1 MTKDKILTD
10 EQAQDEVMEKE
21 QAAQPDPAL
30 YTHKLEKPFT
40 YENKTVNELHFD
52 FGTLTGADTLAI
64 EAELNHRMKNLMYP
78 HLSWEF
84 MTLMA
89 VRACTTRDGNGLR
102 VVDEKLLKALPMRDY
117 NRIVGAARNFLLGS
131 GL

>member
-30 YTHKLEKPFT
+30 YTHRLKKPFT
-40 YENKTVNELHFD
+40 YENKTVEQLDFD
-52 FGTLTGADTLAI
+52 FGALTGADTLAI
-64 EAELNHRMKNLMYP
+64 EGELNHRLKNLMYP

-84 MTLMA
+84 MSLMA

>member
-84 MTLMA
+84 MSLMA

-117 NRIVGAARNFLLGS
+117 NRIVGAARNFLLLS
-131 GL
+131 AS

>member
-1 MTKDKILTD
+1 MPKDNIPTD

-21 QAAQPDPAL
+21 QAAQPDPDL
-30 YTHKLEKPFT
+30 YTHRLEKPFT

>member
-52 FGTLTGADTLAI
+52 FGTLTGADTIAI

>member
-1 MTKDKILTD
+1 MSKENIITD

-21 QAAQPDPAL
+21 QAAQPDPDV
-30 YTHKLEKPFT
+30 YTHKLARPFT
-40 YENKTVNELHFD
+40 YENKTVTELSFD
-52 FGTLTGADTLAI
+52 FSTLTGNDTVAI
-64 EAELNHRMKNLMYP
+64 ESELNHRLKNLMYP

-89 VRACTTRDGNGLR
+89 VRACTTRGENGLR
-102 VVDEKLLKALPMRDY
+102 VVDEKFLKALPMRDY
-117 NRIVGAARNFLLGS
+117 NRIVGAARNFLLAS

>member
-40 YENKTVNELHFD
+40 YENKTVDELRFD
-52 FGTLTGADTLAI
+52 FGTLTGADTIAI
-64 EAELNHRMKNLMYP
+64 EAELNHRLKNLMYP

-84 MTLMA
+84 MSLMA

-117 NRIVGAARNFLLGS
+117 NRIVGAARNFLLLS
-131 GL
+131 AS

>member
-52 FGTLTGADTLAI
+52 FGTLTGADTIAI
-64 EAELNHRMKNLMYP
+64 EAELNHRLKNLMYP

-117 NRIVGAARNFLLGS
+117 NRIVGAARNFLLLS
-131 GL
+131 AS

>member
-84 MTLMA
+84 MSLMA